1 MEDKKPH
8 KAPRLFQQLASV
20 AAAAFGVKGTKAR
33 ERDFAHGK
41 ASNFIILGIIF
52 TVVFILAIW
61 GIVKLVTSLAG
72 VK

>member
-1 MEDKKPH
+1 MEEKKSH
-8 KAPRLFQQLASV
+8 KAPNLLQQLASV
-20 AAAAFGVKGTKAR
+20 AAAAFGVQGSEAR

-41 ASNFIILGIIF
+41 TSNFIILGVIF

-72 VK
+72 VN